1 MYIIDIMRIIDAV
14 FVYQMKE
21 EDEIKWHG
29 RYHQHRAHLY
39 EIHYFLQGAG
49 SFLNGNTHYRLS
61 PGTLFLTRP
70 ETRHSIQARDTHD
83 PITYYAVLI
92 EVAESD
98 REFETLLDEEIRTS
112 GHYAIGTNR
121 RFFFE
126 EIREK
131 GLSPKQNLQ
140 LSAVHQLISFLY
152 QLSEND
158 ITPYGKDDSI
168 HLEKA
173 ISYMQSNVMGSI
185 TLSDIAAH
193 INLNE
198 SYFIRLFKR
207 RVHNTPMKYYMKLKI
222 EAAGAM
228 LAETTLSVKE
238 ISAKLCFY
246 SEFHFSRTFKAY
258 TGLAPT
264 NYRKSYLQRLGV
276 SPDSKRVT

>member
-1 MYIIDIMRIIDAV
+1 MRIIDAV

-21 EDEIKWHG
+21 VEEIRWHG
-29 RYHQHRAHLY
+29 RFHQHGAHLY
-39 EIHYFLQGAG
+39 EIHYFLQGEG
-49 SFLNGNTHYRLS
+49 TFLNDNTYYRLS
-61 PGTLFLTRP
+61 PGMLFVTGP
-70 ETRHSIQARDTHD
+70 ETQHSIQAQDLHD

-92 EVAESD
+92 EVPDSD
-98 REFETLLDEEIRTS
+98 HELRSLLAGETERRGSYTV
-112 GHYAIGTNR
+112 GTNR

-131 GLSPKQNLQ
+131 GLSGQRNLQ
-140 LSAVHQLISFLY
+140 MSAAHQLISFLY
-152 QLSEND
+152 QLSED
-158 ITPYGKDDSI
+158 DVSPYGREESI

-173 ISYMQSNVMGSI
+173 ITFMQNNVMGSV
-185 TLSDIAAH
+185 TLTDIANH
-193 INLNE
+193 IRLNE
-198 SYFIRLFKR
+198 SYFIRLFRR

-238 ISAKLCFY
+238 IAAKLHFY

-264 NYRKSYLQRLGV
+264 NYRKNYLQKLGV
-276 SPDSKRVT
+276 SPDTKKGDPQ

>member
-29 RYHQHRAHLY
+29 RHHQHDANLY

-49 SFLNGNTHYRLS
+49 SFHNGNTHYRLS
-61 PGTLFLTRP
+61 PGNLFLTKP
-70 ETRHSIQARDTHD
+70 ETQHSIQAKDLHD
-83 PITYYAVLI
+83 PITYYAVLL
-92 EVAESD
+92 EVTDQD
-98 REFETLLDEEIRTS
+98 RDLRTLLEEEILTS

-131 GLSPKQNLQ
+131 GLSQKSNLQ

-158 ITPYGKDDSI
+158 ITPSGRDDSI

-173 ISYMQSNVMGSI
+173 ISYMQNNVMNSI
-185 TLSDIAAH
+185 TLTDIAGH
-193 INLNE
+193 IYLNE

-222 EAAGAM
+222 EAATAM

-238 ISAKLCFY
+238 IAAKLCFY

-264 NYRKSYLQRLGV
+264 NYRKNYLQKLGV